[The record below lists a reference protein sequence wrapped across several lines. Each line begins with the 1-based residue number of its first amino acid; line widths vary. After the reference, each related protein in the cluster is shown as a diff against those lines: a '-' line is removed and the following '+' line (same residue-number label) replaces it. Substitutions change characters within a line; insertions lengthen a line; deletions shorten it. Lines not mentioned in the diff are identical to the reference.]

1 MRSSGNQLKLE
12 VLFFLSLYGMK
23 VEEPIAEYGQLDLGK
38 TYTYLQYLTWKFED
52 RVELIKGKIF
62 KMSPAPSKKHQL
74 VLGELHVIFHNTF
87 KKHKCTVFFAP
98 FDVRLPIYKDG
109 ETNTVVQP
117 DLCVVCNEGKLD
129 EKGCNGVPDII
140 VEVLSPTNSKHDL
153 QTKFELYEEV
163 QVPEYW
169 IVNPHEKFVTVYTLA
184 DGKYVGSMPYINED
198 EVIVS
203 KHLPALKLNV
213 GAIFEGI

>member
-1 MRSSGNQLKLE
+1 
-12 VLFFLSLYGMK
+12 MK

-98 FDVRLPIYKDG
+98 FDVRLPIYNNG

-117 DLCVVCNEGKLD
+117 DLCVVCDESKLD

-140 VEVLSPTNSKHDL
+140 VEVLSPSNSKHDL
-153 QTKFELYEEV
+153 QVKFDLYEEV
-163 QVPEYW
+163 KVPEYW
-169 IVNPHEKFVTVYTLA
+169 IVNPQEKFVTVYYFEN
-184 DGKYVGSMPYINED
+184 DKYVGSKPFIDD
-198 EVIVS
+198 EQLIES
-203 KHLPALKLNV
+203 KHLPALKVSV
-213 GAIFEGI
+213 GAIFEVI